1 MTKPASRDRP
11 SERGDGASP
20 LPTPRSSHFG
30 AACGERDGSSP
41 LADDMRCPHG
51 TDQGGTVEVLPPL
64 TCVRGGFSA
73 LEKRGYTG
81 VLSASPIS
89 APVPPGWHPDFF
101 RFRGEIPFVSG
112 DPQPERAFAHSCS
125 GKDPVPPLT
134 APELGTA
141 LLALWDRWEGTPC
154 WEELPPEL
162 TAVPFWK
169 GTARSYRAFFRA
181 HRLIVAAFG
190 HPNPGDISLAY
201 WPRHL
206 ENNIWGV
213 VKGQVELQVRL
224 DRELPDLPR
233 KIGMAARAAAGR
245 GGADGSHHAGDWK

>member
-1 MTKPASRDRP
+1 MFFQRAQSPHPSRLGGIRIFSDSEGRFLLFPVIRSRSGP
-11 SERGDGASP
+11 SHILAAVETLSP
-20 LPTPRSSHFG
+20 P
-30 AACGERDGSSP
+30 
-41 LADDMRCPHG
+41 
-51 TDQGGTVEVLPPL
+51 
-64 TCVRGGFSA
+64 
-73 LEKRGYTG
+73 
-81 VLSASPIS
+81 
-89 APVPPGWHPDFF
+89 
-101 RFRGEIPFVSG
+101 
-112 DPQPERAFAHSCS
+112 
-125 GKDPVPPLT
+125 
-134 APELGTA
+134 
-141 LLALWDRWEGTPC
+141 
-154 WEELPPEL
+154 L

-233 KIGMAARAAAGR
+233 KIGMAARQLLAAAELTDPTMPATG
-245 GGADGSHHAGDWK
+245 K

>member
-1 MTKPASRDRP
+1 MFPVIRSR
-11 SERGDGASP
+11 SG
-20 LPTPRSSHFG
+20 SSHIL
-30 AACGERDGSSP
+30 AA
-41 LADDMRCPHG
+41 
-51 TDQGGTVEVLPPL
+51 VE
-64 TCVRGGFSA
+64 T
-73 LEKRGYTG
+73 
-81 VLSASPIS
+81 LS
-89 APVPPGWHPDFF
+89 
-101 RFRGEIPFVSG
+101 
-112 DPQPERAFAHSCS
+112 
-125 GKDPVPPLT
+125 PPLT

-162 TAVPFWK
+162 TEVPFWK

-206 ENNIWGV
+206 ENNSWGV

-224 DRELPDLPR
+224 DRELPDLPPEDR
-233 KIGMAARAAAGR
+233 YGGPAAAGR
-245 GGADGSHHAGDWK
+245 GGADGSHHAGDWKITGGIAFIYHILLRIKRYF

>member
-1 MTKPASRDRP
+1 MFFQRAQSPHPSRLGGIQIFSDSEGRFLLFPVIRSRSGP
-11 SERGDGASP
+11 SHI
-20 LPTPRSSHFG
+20 L
-30 AACGERDGSSP
+30 AAVK
-41 LADDMRCPHG
+41 
-51 TDQGGTVEVLPPL
+51 T
-64 TCVRGGFSA
+64 
-73 LEKRGYTG
+73 
-81 VLSASPIS
+81 LS
-89 APVPPGWHPDFF
+89 
-101 RFRGEIPFVSG
+101 
-112 DPQPERAFAHSCS
+112 
-125 GKDPVPPLT
+125 PPLT

-169 GTARSYRAFFRA
+169 GTRRSYRAFFRA

-233 KIGMAARAAAGR
+233 KIGMAARQLLAAAELT
-245 GGADGSHHAGDWK
+245 DPTMPGDWK

>member
-1 MTKPASRDRP
+1 MFFQRAQSPHPSRLGGIQIFSD
-11 SERGDGASP
+11 SEGRFLLFPVIRSRSG
-20 LPTPRSSHFG
+20 SSHIL
-30 AACGERDGSSP
+30 AA
-41 LADDMRCPHG
+41 
-51 TDQGGTVEVLPPL
+51 VE
-64 TCVRGGFSA
+64 T
-73 LEKRGYTG
+73 
-81 VLSASPIS
+81 LS
-89 APVPPGWHPDFF
+89 
-101 RFRGEIPFVSG
+101 
-112 DPQPERAFAHSCS
+112 
-125 GKDPVPPLT
+125 PPLT

-141 LLALWDRWEGTPC
+141 LLALWDRWERTPC

-162 TAVPFWK
+162 TEVPFWK

-233 KIGMAARAAAGR
+233 KIGMAARQLLAAAELTDPTMPATG
-245 GGADGSHHAGDWK
+245 K

>member
-1 MTKPASRDRP
+1 MFPVIRSRSGP
-11 SERGDGASP
+11 SHI
-20 LPTPRSSHFG
+20 L
-30 AACGERDGSSP
+30 AAVK
-41 LADDMRCPHG
+41 
-51 TDQGGTVEVLPPL
+51 T
-64 TCVRGGFSA
+64 
-73 LEKRGYTG
+73 
-81 VLSASPIS
+81 LS
-89 APVPPGWHPDFF
+89 
-101 RFRGEIPFVSG
+101 
-112 DPQPERAFAHSCS
+112 
-125 GKDPVPPLT
+125 PPLT

-141 LLALWDRWEGTPC
+141 LLALWDRWEDTPC

-233 KIGMAARAAAGR
+233 KIGMAARQLLAAAELTDPTMPATG
-245 GGADGSHHAGDWK
+245 K

>member
-1 MTKPASRDRP
+1 MFPVIRSRSGP
-11 SERGDGASP
+11 SHI
-20 LPTPRSSHFG
+20 L
-30 AACGERDGSSP
+30 AAVK
-41 LADDMRCPHG
+41 
-51 TDQGGTVEVLPPL
+51 T
-64 TCVRGGFSA
+64 
-73 LEKRGYTG
+73 
-81 VLSASPIS
+81 LS
-89 APVPPGWHPDFF
+89 
-101 RFRGEIPFVSG
+101 
-112 DPQPERAFAHSCS
+112 
-125 GKDPVPPLT
+125 PPLT

-141 LLALWDRWEGTPC
+141 LLALWDRWEDTPC

-201 WPRHL
+201 WPRHM

-233 KIGMAARAAAGR
+233 KIGMAARQLLAAAELTDPTMPATGNNRRYCFYLSYIIENKKIFLGGR
-245 GGADGSHHAGDWK
+245 TFMAHPTYGLNELREMFLKFFETKEHLRLPSFSLIPQNDASLLLINSGMAPMKPWFTGEEEPPRHRVCTCQKCISG

>member
-1 MTKPASRDRP
+1 MFPVIRSRSGP
-11 SERGDGASP
+11 SHILAAVETLSP
-20 LPTPRSSHFG
+20 P
-30 AACGERDGSSP
+30 
-41 LADDMRCPHG
+41 
-51 TDQGGTVEVLPPL
+51 
-64 TCVRGGFSA
+64 
-73 LEKRGYTG
+73 
-81 VLSASPIS
+81 
-89 APVPPGWHPDFF
+89 
-101 RFRGEIPFVSG
+101 
-112 DPQPERAFAHSCS
+112 
-125 GKDPVPPLT
+125 
-134 APELGTA
+134 
-141 LLALWDRWEGTPC
+141 
-154 WEELPPEL
+154 L

-233 KIGMAARAAAGR
+233 KIGMAARQLLAAALMARR
-245 GGADGSHHAGDWK
+245 GFPVPAEAARSIAETRTAAALLSACQTLQAALDDCWANVGTANICAGLFVRLR

>member
-1 MTKPASRDRP
+1 MFPVIRSRSGP
-11 SERGDGASP
+11 SHI
-20 LPTPRSSHFG
+20 L
-30 AACGERDGSSP
+30 AAVK
-41 LADDMRCPHG
+41 
-51 TDQGGTVEVLPPL
+51 T
-64 TCVRGGFSA
+64 
-73 LEKRGYTG
+73 
-81 VLSASPIS
+81 LS
-89 APVPPGWHPDFF
+89 
-101 RFRGEIPFVSG
+101 
-112 DPQPERAFAHSCS
+112 
-125 GKDPVPPLT
+125 PPLT
-134 APELGTA
+134 APE
-141 LLALWDRWEGTPC
+141 DTPC

-233 KIGMAARAAAGR
+233 KIGMAARQLLAAAELTDPTMPATG
-245 GGADGSHHAGDWK
+245 K

>member
-1 MTKPASRDRP
+1 MFPVIRSRSGP
-11 SERGDGASP
+11 SHILAAVKTLSP
-20 LPTPRSSHFG
+20 P
-30 AACGERDGSSP
+30 
-41 LADDMRCPHG
+41 
-51 TDQGGTVEVLPPL
+51 
-64 TCVRGGFSA
+64 
-73 LEKRGYTG
+73 
-81 VLSASPIS
+81 
-89 APVPPGWHPDFF
+89 
-101 RFRGEIPFVSG
+101 
-112 DPQPERAFAHSCS
+112 
-125 GKDPVPPLT
+125 
-134 APELGTA
+134 
-141 LLALWDRWEGTPC
+141 
-154 WEELPPEL
+154 L

-233 KIGMAARAAAGR
+233 KIGMAAWQLLAAAELTDPTMPATG
-245 GGADGSHHAGDWK
+245 K